1 MKTMRYKFNDI
12 FRENEDGTL
21 SPVRQVRIGGVSFGP
36 TVSFGPNA
44 AFASINFH
52 QYKGHDLEADEEDGV
67 LVIQGI
73 Y

>member
-1 MKTMRYKFNDI
+1 MKAMRYKFNDI
-12 FRENEDGTL
+12 FKENEDGTL
-21 SPVRQVRIGGVSFGP
+21 SPIRQIRIGGVSFGP
-36 TVSFGPNA
+36 NVAFGPNA

-52 QYKGHDLEADEEDGV
+52 TYKGHDLEIDEEDGV